1 MVIESVLCIEDSI
14 EKYMDV
20 FRFLRNQNVK
30 RIEWATDAE
39 TAMNILSD
47 SMNTEPFDL
56 ILSDMHFNY
65 YGKEDQN
72 AWFICPKC
80 KNSIEQGYHIPIVF
94 CSSQNWKIEGTL
106 GSILYNPNR
115 NWEMVAEQ
123 LILDIRKM

>member
-1 MVIESVLCIEDSI
+1 MIIDSVLCIEDTI

-47 SMNTEPFDL
+47 SMNNEPFDL

-72 AWFICPKC
+72 AGVKLMYLMR
-80 KNSIEQGYHIPIVF
+80 EQGYHIPIVF

-115 NWEMVAEQ
+115 NWEMAAEQ